1 MALLAGKTAVI
12 TGGSSG
18 IGLATARRFVE
29 EGATLFVFS
38 RRPAE
43 LETAVATLGPTATAV
58 YGDVTGSADLRKL
71 RAIVAAT
78 GNGVDIIFANTGI
91 AGAAPLGEIS
101 HAHFDSLFGINVKG
115 VVLTVQTLLP
125 VLNARASIILTA
137 SVAADRGRIG
147 ASVYAATNAA
157 LRSFARTWANELAY
171 RNIRVNTVNPAFT
184 ETPGL
189 DELVDND
196 AAASMEQTIIQR
208 SQEIPLGR
216 LAQADEVANAVVFL
230 ASDLSS
236 CTTGAALPVDGGYSQ
251 I

>member
-29 EGATLFVFS
+29 EGATVFIFS
-38 RRPAE
+38 RRPTE
-43 LETAVATLGPTATAV
+43 LEAAVATLGPAATAV
-58 YGDVTGSADLRKL
+58 YGDVTGSADLQKL

-78 GNGVDIIFANTGI
+78 GKGADIIFANTGI
-91 AGAAPLGEIS
+91 AGAAALGEIS
-101 HAHFDSLFGINVKG
+101 HAHFDSLFEINVKG

-125 VLNARASIILTA
+125 VLNAGASIILTA

-147 ASVYAATNAA
+147 ASVHAATNAA

-189 DELVDND
+189 NELVDND
-196 AAASMEQTIIQR
+196 AAASMEQLKILR

-236 CTTGAALPVDGGYSQ
+236 FTTGAALPVDGGYSQ

>member
-1 MALLAGKTAVI
+1 MTLLAGKTAVI

-18 IGLATARRFVE
+18 IGLATARRFVQ
-29 EGATLFVFS
+29 EGATVFIFS
-38 RRPAE
+38 PRPTE
-43 LETAVATLGPTATAV
+43 LEAAVAMLGTAATAV
-58 YGDVTGSADLRKL
+58 YRDVTGSADLQKL

-91 AGAAPLGEIS
+91 AGTAPLGEIT
-101 HAHFDSLFGINVKG
+101 HAHFDSLFGNDVKG

-125 VLNARASIILTA
+125 LLNDGASIILTA

-157 LRSFARTWANELAY
+157 LRSFARTWASELAH
-171 RNIRVNTVNPAFT
+171 RNIRVNTVNPAST
-184 ETPGL
+184 DTP
-189 DELVDND
+189 ELVDND
-196 AAASMEQTIIQR
+196 AAESVEKLKTLR

-216 LAQADEVANAVVFL
+216 LARADEVANAVVFL

-236 CTTGAALPVDGGYSQ
+236 FTTGAALPVDGGYSQ

>member
-38 RRPAE
+38 RRPTE

-125 VLNARASIILTA
+125 LLNDRASIILAA

-157 LRSFARTWANELAY
+157 LRSFARTWASELAH
-171 RNIRVNTVNPAFT
+171 RNIRVNTVNPAST
-184 ETPGL
+184 DTP
-189 DELVDND
+189 ELVDND
-196 AAASMEQTIIQR
+196 AAESVEKLKTLR
-208 SQEIPLGR
+208 NQEIPLGR

-236 CTTGAALPVDGGYSQ
+236 FTTGAALPVDGGYSQ